1 MGLPAGYAWGPTGMY
16 LCFLHLLEY
25 LCLYVYYDD
34 TDIVLVT
41 LVDVGEVGSP
51 VAQLAGHQPI

>member
-1 MGLPAGYAWGPTGMY
+1 MY
-16 LCFLHLLEY
+16 LCFMHLLEY

-41 LVDVGEVGSP
+41 LVDVGEVSRP
-51 VAQLAGHQPI
+51 MARLVGHHLIRRPRGARGGQ